1 MTHIRFDRLVG
12 AILLGTLAIGAG
24 ACESAFERSWV
35 QKDGYRWAEL
45 PPPDG
50 DGPGFELHPGR
61 EVNVPFENRLTD
73 AEIDSNQH
81 YMNGS
86 GVAAGDVTGNGWPDL
101 YFARL
106 NGPNR
111 LYENQGGFRFRN
123 VTDSAGVAHA
133 DRYSTAATFA
143 DLDGDGD
150 LDLLVG
156 TMHEGVTGYLND
168 GDGHFTPWS
177 QPPLEPGTGNTTLA
191 LADVDGDGDLDLYVT
206 NYKERSAE
214 DIYTRTEIAT
224 KNILRRSQSDGRSQI
239 TIRPP
244 YDEHFSI
251 VGTGDVRGPAET
263 GEVDALYLNDGEG
276 HFRAVENL
284 ESRFRDSNGRPLG
297 LERDWGLNASFQD
310 VNQDGRPDLY
320 VNNDFWTPDRVW
332 INQGEGVFRALDSLA
347 MRSQSFSS
355 MTVDFSDV
363 NRDGALDLF
372 VTEMLSPEHSHRLRQ
387 YTPQG
392 PASTTDITSRPQYNR
407 NSLYLNRGDDT
418 YAEISYSAGV
428 EATGWSWATRF
439 LDVDLDGYEDL
450 LVNTGFPHDVQD
462 MDSRREM
469 GRRMQR
475 RPDERFITEYPP
487 LSLPN
492 VAFRNDGDRTFSRTS
507 ADWGFSTQAD
517 VSHGLAT
524 ADFDRDGDLDLA
536 VNRLNDEAV
545 LYENEA
551 TAARIAVQLSGVPP
565 NTQGIGATITLAG
578 GPGAGAP
585 QRREVTAGGD
595 YLSSSAPTV
604 MFAAAPDSALHTLT
618 VTWPE
623 GTERVIDSVRAGRLY
638 DVEHPSRPSGLTPDS
653 TDVAPGPETE
663 SPIFEEA
670 SDRLGHTH
678 HENAFDDFRLQS
690 LLPLRLSR
698 LGPGTS
704 WIDYNRDGDEDLF
717 VASGDGGRMGVY
729 ENDGTGAFSERT
741 LGPMSDTAAVDQ
753 TTVLGWPTEAGVH
766 VVVGTSNY
774 ESRQAKRPS
783 ARHYLWSN
791 GRVVSSEPLPGDW
804 SATGPMAAADYDGD
818 GDLDLFVG
826 GRVIRAQYPWD
837 ASSRLFENRDG
848 EFVLDESNADLLS
861 GIGLVTGA
869 VFTDYDGD
877 GDADLLLSRAW
888 GSLTLFRNDDGTF
901 RDVTETVGLDRYT
914 GWWNGVAT
922 GDVTGNG
929 RPDVVAT
936 NWGTNS
942 PYQLDSGQPL
952 RMYYADFN
960 RDRRGEIIEAY
971 YDADAG
977 GYVPRRKRGAFDSTP
992 VPLSAQAETYRQF
1005 ATSTIPQLLNVGENR
1020 RPSVKS
1026 INTLKH
1032 TLFRNE
1038 GDTLVAQPLPPET
1051 QYTAAFHAEVADYDA
1066 DGREDLF
1073 LSQNLFSVRP
1083 KLPRLD
1089 GGRGL
1094 WLDGDGTGHFEP
1106 VPGHVSGVRAYGEQR
1121 GAALA
1126 DVNDDGRVDLV
1137 LSQNDA
1143 PTKLYLNRSD
1153 RAGLRIRLEGPP
1165 SNRAGFGS
1173 SVRLLYEDGSTGP
1186 RREVQAGGG
1195 YWSQG
1200 SAEQILGRSG
1210 RVAGIEVRWPTGR
1223 VDTMA
1228 VSEEPPTVLRY
1239 SSDR

>member
-1 MTHIRFDRLVG
+1 MTRPPFLLV
-12 AILLGTLAIGAG
+12 LGTLLASLAVGGCREAP
-24 ACESAFERSWV
+24 SAAPTWTQE
-35 QKDGYRWAEL
+35 DGHRWADL
-45 PPPDG
+45 RSPDG
-50 DGPGFELHPGR
+50 EEPGFELRPSSETAIR
-61 EVNVPFENRLTD
+61 FENRLTD

-123 VTDSAGVAHA
+123 VTDSAGVAHPNH
-133 DRYSTAATFA
+133 YSTSATFA
-143 DLDGDGD
+143 DMDGDGD

-168 GDGHFTPWS
+168 GDGHFSRWS
-177 QPPLEPGTGNTTLA
+177 RPPLESGKGTTTLA

-214 DIYTRTEIAT
+214 DIYARHEIAT
-224 KNILRRSQSDGRSQI
+224 ENIVRRDQTDGRVRAE
-239 TIRPP
+239 IRPP
-244 YDEHFSI
+244 FDEHFAL

-263 GEVDALYLNDGEG
+263 GEVDALYLNDGDG
-276 HFRAVENL
+276 HFQAVDSL
-284 ESRFRDSNGRPLG
+284 ETRFRDPRGRPLG
-297 LERDWGLNASFQD
+297 LEPEWGLNASFRD
-310 VNQDGRPDLY
+310 FNGDGRPDLY
-320 VNNDFWTPDRVW
+320 VNNDFWTPDRIW
-332 INQGEGVFRALDSLA
+332 INQGGGVFRAIDSLA
-347 MRSQSFSS
+347 MRNQSFSS

-372 VTEMLSPEHSHRLRQ
+372 VTEMLSPEHSRRLRQ
-387 YTPQG
+387 YTPKG
-392 PASTTDITSRPQYNR
+392 PASTDAITTRPQYNR

-418 YAEISYSAGV
+418 YAEIAYSADV

-475 RPDERFITEYPP
+475 RPEKRFITEYPS

-492 VAFRNDGDRTFSRTS
+492 VAFRNNGDRTFSRMGK
-507 ADWGFSTQAD
+507 DWGFSTQD
-517 VSHGLAT
+517 EVSHGLAT

-536 VNRLNDEAV
+536 VNRLNEEAA
-545 LYENEA
+545 LYESRA
-551 TAARIAVQLSGVPP
+551 PAPRIAVQLSAPPP
-565 NTQGIGATITLAG
+565 NTQGIGATITLEG

-585 QRREVTAGGD
+585 QRRELTAGGD

-604 MFAAAPDSALHTLT
+604 TFAAAPDSALHTLT
-618 VTWPE
+618 VRWPG
-623 GTERVIDSVRAGRLY
+623 GTESVLDSVRAGRLY
-638 DVEHPSRPSGLTPDS
+638 DVQHPSRSSGLTSDS
-653 TDVAPGPETE
+653 TDVAPGPETV
-663 SPIFEEA
+663 SPVFEEA

-678 HENAFDDFRLQS
+678 HENAFDDFQLQP
-690 LLPLRLSR
+690 LLPIRLSR

-704 WIDYNRDGDEDLF
+704 WIDFDRDGDEDLF
-717 VASGDGGRMGVY
+717 IASGEGGRMGIF
-729 ENDGTGAFSERT
+729 ENDGAGTFTERA
-741 LGPMSDTAAVDQ
+741 LGPLTDTAAVDQ
-753 TTVLGWPTEAGVH
+753 TTVLGWPTEAGTH
-766 VVVGTSNY
+766 LVVGTSNY
-774 ESRQAKRPS
+774 ESRQSKRPS
-783 ARHYLWSN
+783 ARHYLWSD
-791 GRVVSSEPLPGDW
+791 GEIVSSQSLPGDW

-877 GDADLLLSRAW
+877 GDTDLLLSRAW
-888 GSLTLFRNDDGTF
+888 DSLKLFRNDDGTF
-901 RDVTETVGLDRYT
+901 RDITEAVGLDQYT
-914 GWWNGVAT
+914 GWWNGIAT
-922 GDVTGNG
+922 GDFTGNG
-929 RPDVVAT
+929 RPDLIAT

-942 PYQLDSGQPL
+942 PYQLDTERPL
-952 RMYYADFN
+952 RLYYADFN

-971 YDADAG
+971 YDPDAG
-977 GYVPRRKRGAFDSTP
+977 GYVPRRKRGAFRSTP
-992 VPLSAQAETYRQF
+992 VPLSTQAETYRQF
-1005 ATSTIPQLLNVGENR
+1005 ARSTIPELLNVGENR

-1026 INTLKH
+1026 INTLRH

-1038 GDTLVAQPLPPET
+1038 GDTLVAQPLPPEA
-1051 QYTAAFHAEVADYDA
+1051 QYTAAFHAEVADFDA

-1143 PTKLYLNRSD
+1143 STTLYLNRSEGQ
-1153 RAGLRIRLEGPP
+1153 GLRVRLTGPP
-1165 SNRAGFGS
+1165 GNRAGVGG
-1173 SVRLLYEDGSTGP
+1173 SVRLLYENGTAGP
-1186 RREVQAGGG
+1186 RREVQVGGG
-1195 YWSQG
+1195 HWSQG
-1200 SAEQILGRSG
+1200 STEQVLGRSG
-1210 RVAGIEVRWPTGR
+1210 PVASIEVRWPTGR